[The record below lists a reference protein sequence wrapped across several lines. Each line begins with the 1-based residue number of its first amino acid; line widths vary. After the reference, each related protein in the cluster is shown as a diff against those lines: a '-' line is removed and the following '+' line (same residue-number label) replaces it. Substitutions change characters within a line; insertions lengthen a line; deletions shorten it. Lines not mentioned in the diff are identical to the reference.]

1 MTILTFYLLL
11 SLTLYIMVSAQPPP
25 HSIDRPLQIARNNYL
40 RFYIYK
46 RSEIAVSLIN
56 SERIKDLIHS
66 TKTRANKI
74 YNSFLSK
81 YNDAQTTYYS
91 LSPDTRELIEQ
102 LINLH
107 F

>member
-1 MTILTFYLLL
+1 
-11 SLTLYIMVSAQPPP
+11 MVSAQPPP
-25 HSIDRPLQIARNNYL
+25 HSIDRPLQIARNHYL

-56 SERIKDLIHS
+56 SERFKELMLS
-66 TKTRANKI
+66 AKTRANKI

>member
-1 MTILTFYLLL
+1 
-11 SLTLYIMVSAQPPP
+11 MVSAQQPP
-25 HSIDRPLQIARNNYL
+25 SIDCPLQIARNHYL

-56 SERIKDLIHS
+56 SQRVKDLIHS

-81 YNDAQTTYYS
+81 YYDAQNTYYS
-91 LSPDTRELIEQ
+91 LPPEDRELIEQ
-102 LINLH
+102 IINLH